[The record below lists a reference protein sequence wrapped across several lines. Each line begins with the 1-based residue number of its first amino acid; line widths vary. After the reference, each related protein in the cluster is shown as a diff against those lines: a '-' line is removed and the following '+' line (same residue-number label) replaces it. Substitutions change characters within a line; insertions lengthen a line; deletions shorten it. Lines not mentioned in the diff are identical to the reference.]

1 MEFEFKEDTEYFEK
15 LLCNESQTLR
25 VFINFFDFRPVAE
38 KRNEFNKHRNKLK
51 AILITKHGEECML
64 KLSMCDMNSGIA
76 IDHLIPLSTNQLNKS
91 LRKLEPV
98 KGKKVAAQSFG
109 SNHIDN
115 LVIACANCNN
125 HKKHRLLGREVLRRI
140 LKAKKMEWLGS

>member
-1 MEFEFKEDTEYFEK
+1 MEFEFKEDKEYFEK
-15 LLCNESQTLR
+15 LLCSESQTIEN
-25 VFINFFDFRPVAE
+25 FIHLFDFHPVDE
-38 KRNEFNKHRNKLK
+38 KRSEFNKNRSKIK
-51 AILITKHGEECML
+51 QELITKHGEECML

-91 LRKLEPV
+91 LRKLVPV
-98 KGKKVAAQSFG
+98 KDKKVATQSFG

-125 HKKHRLLGREVLRRI
+125 HKKHRILKGEVLRRI
-140 LKAKKMEWLGS
+140 FEAKSRGL

>member
-64 KLSMCDMNSGIA
+64 KLSKCDMNSGIA
-76 IDHLIPLSTNQLNKS
+76 IDHLIPLSTNLLNKS
-91 LRKLEPV
+91 LRKLVPL
-98 KGKKVAAQSFG
+98 KGKKAPTQSFG

-115 LVIACANCNN
+115 LVIACSNCNN
-125 HKKHRLLGREVLRRI
+125 HKKHRILEMEMLQRI
-140 LKAKKMEWLGS
+140 LNRK